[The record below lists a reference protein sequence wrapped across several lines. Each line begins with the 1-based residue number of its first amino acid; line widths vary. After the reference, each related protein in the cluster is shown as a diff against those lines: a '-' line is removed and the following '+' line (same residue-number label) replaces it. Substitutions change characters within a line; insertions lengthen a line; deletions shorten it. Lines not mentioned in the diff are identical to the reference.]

1 MPVTPGDV
9 ILVFPELAHSYGP
22 QSGGEWDELYVCFR
36 GPVFEAWRESG
47 LFDVRMPVFPWLS
60 PDRGLTLMQEF
71 FTALGRRRITMLD
84 AVAQWQCMLARIFA
98 PHTESSRGQG
108 HPEWFLHAL
117 DMLERNTGESDRQIR
132 AIASECGMGYES
144 FRKQFTKIAG
154 QPPGRY
160 ALARRIDRAR
170 SLLARHRFTNKELA
184 DLLGFH
190 DEFHFAKTFK
200 KMTGV
205 TPRQHSG

>member
-1 MPVTPGDV
+1 
-9 ILVFPELAHSYGP
+9 
-22 QSGGEWDELYVCFR
+22 
-36 GPVFEAWRESG
+36 
-47 LFDVRMPVFPWLS
+47 
-60 PDRGLTLMQEF
+60 
-71 FTALGRRRITMLD
+71 
-84 AVAQWQCMLARIFA
+84 
-98 PHTESSRGQG
+98 
-108 HPEWFLHAL
+108 
-117 DMLERNTGESDRQIR
+117 
-132 AIASECGMGYES
+132 MGYES

-160 ALARRIDRAR
+160 ALARRVDRAR